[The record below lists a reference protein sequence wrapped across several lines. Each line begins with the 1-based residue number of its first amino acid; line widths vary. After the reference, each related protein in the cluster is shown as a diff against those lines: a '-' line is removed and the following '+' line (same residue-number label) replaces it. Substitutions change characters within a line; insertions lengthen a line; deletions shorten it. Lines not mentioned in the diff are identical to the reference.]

1 MKSAVLSVVLLGHA
15 FLDERATH
23 FSNRMA
29 RMRTQDFEKLYEEH
43 ARPLFSFLAYRTGDV
58 TLAEDLVADTF
69 ERVLTAKRPF
79 NPRRATEKTWIYTI
93 ALNRLRDV
101 ARRTAVERDALEQ
114 MRPSG
119 HNGYQSAFETA
130 ELRQVVMAALNAVSD
145 EEREALSL
153 RYGAD
158 LSLNEIAKVIGKPR
172 STVEGRLYKGLKHV
186 RAELERHDADAG
198 HLRAVP

>member
-1 MKSAVLSVVLLGHA
+1 
-15 FLDERATH
+15 
-23 FSNRMA
+23 
-29 RMRTQDFEKLYEEH
+29 MRTEDFERLYEEH
-43 ARPLFSFLAYRTGDV
+43 ASALFSFLAYRTGDV

-93 ALNRLRDV
+93 ALNRLRDF
-101 ARRTAVERDALEQ
+101 ARRTAIERDALDQ

-119 HNGYQSAFETA
+119 QNGHHNGFEAA
-130 ELRQVVMAALNAVSD
+130 ELRHVVMAALNAVSD

-172 STVEGRLYKGLKHV
+172 STVEGRLYNGLKHV
-186 RAELERHDADAG
+186 RAELERQDAG
-198 HLRAVP
+198 AGQLRAVLG

>member
-79 NPRRATEKTWIYTI
+79 NARRASEKTWIYSI
-93 ALNRLRDV
+93 ALNRLRDI
-101 ARRTAVERDALEQ
+101 ARRNAVERGALEQ
-114 MRPSG
+114 MVASSDNG
-119 HNGYQSAFETA
+119 HQNGFESA
-130 ELRQVVMAALNAVSD
+130 ELRHVVMGALNAVSD

-153 RYGAD
+153 RY
-158 LSLNEIAKVIGKPR
+158 
-172 STVEGRLYKGLKHV
+172 
-186 RAELERHDADAG
+186 
-198 HLRAVP
+198 